1 MDCDVVVAGAGIG
14 GSALAT
20 VLARAGLTVLV
31 LEKDTE
37 YRDRVRGEWMAPWG
51 VVESKRLGLYDTL
64 RAGGGHHV
72 SQHRSY
78 HDVLDAVSNPLNTVD
93 LRGVVP
99 DVPGPLCLGHPRMC
113 SILSEAAEAAGAT
126 VLRGVDKIEL
136 GALSNGGASARR
148 EVRYEHAGAQHTV
161 RCRLVVGADG
171 RGSGI
176 RKQAGIALHR
186 DPTHHLFAGLLVEG
200 ADAWPEGLQV
210 TGVEGDSHFLVFPQ
224 GGGRARLYLGY
235 ALEQHKRLTGPDAAA
250 RFLDA
255 FRLACLPEAAVLA
268 GARPA
273 GPCHSYGNEDSWTDS
288 PVADGVVLIGD
299 AAGHNDPII
308 GQGLSITLRDVRI
321 VRDILLAGGDWSP
334 AAFEPYTEERRE
346 RMRRLRFA
354 AALAATLENEFGPD
368 AAARRERAREL
379 QLADPTLM
387 LWFLSAFVGPD
398 ALPATAFE
406 ASVRERLLAPA

>member
-20 VLARAGLTVLV
+20 VLARAGLSVLV
-31 LEKDTE
+31 LEKETE
-37 YRDRVRGEWMAPWG
+37 YRDRVRGEWLAPWG
-51 VVESKRLGLYDTL
+51 VAEARRLRLYDTL
-64 RAGGGHHV
+64 RAAGGHHV

-78 HDVLDAVSNPLNTVD
+78 HDALDGVSNPLNTVD
-93 LRGVVP
+93 LRGVIP

-113 SILSEAAEAAGAT
+113 RILSEAAEAAGGT

-136 GALSNGGASARR
+136 GAPANGRR
-148 EVRYEHAGAQHTV
+148 EVRYEHAGTSHTV

-171 RGSGI
+171 RGSSI

-200 ADAWPEGLQV
+200 ADEWPDGLQA

-235 ALEQHKRLTGPDAAA
+235 ALEQHKRLTGPDAAE

-255 FRLACLPEAAVLA
+255 FKLACLPQAAALA
-268 GARPA
+268 NARPA

-321 VRDILLAGGDWSP
+321 VTDILLASPDWSA
-334 AAFEPYTEERRE
+334 AAFAPYTEERRE
-346 RMRRLRFA
+346 RMRRLRFV
-354 AALAATLENEFGPD
+354 AALDSSLENEFGPE
-368 AAARRERAREL
+368 AEARRGRAREL
-379 QLADPTLM
+379 QMKDPTLLM
-387 LWFLSAFVGPD
+387 WFLAAFVGPD
-398 ALPATAFE
+398 ALPPEVFE
-406 ASVRERLLAPA
+406 SSVRDRLLAPV